1 MILNGNLAG
10 RDNSA
15 AHSHKSFTLS
25 MLLEL
30 KVENLALIDTLHLR
44 FDRTQ
49 GDMLAVMTGETGAG
63 KSIMMRAIGL
73 LSGGRGS
80 AQWIRSGAESCTVE
94 ALFEIG
100 EHYRQLRD
108 LLLASGFGEANEILF
123 KRVISQNG
131 RSRFYINGS
140 MATAKI
146 VQDVCFRLLSIGGQ
160 HEHQQLLQ
168 PAMHLEFLDILG
180 DHQDMRDEFRAG
192 YEAWRTARQKLQELV
207 ERERER
213 EQRRDFL
220 SFQIREI
227 DEIAPEIGEDERLG
241 IERNR
246 LKNGETLIRLSREC
260 YELLAGSVTDN
271 LAVIRKNLEQLTQ
284 LDPELEELAEQLGA
298 YSFLAEDYS
307 SQLRSYS
314 DALDN
319 DPARLE
325 TINGRLDK
333 LTGLKRKYGES
344 LAEVLS
350 YLKKARQELE
360 VLDNLDADIERQRE
374 KTGALE
380 LEALE
385 AAEKLSA
392 ARRRT
397 AAEMERAMTRELES
411 LAFEQS
417 GVEVRFQP
425 VEILS
430 DNLRPTGFDR
440 LEFFFAPNP
449 GEPPRPLAQVA
460 SGGELSRLM
469 LAFKCLLAR
478 KDMVETVIFDEVDA
492 GVGGEAAESV
502 ARKIKELANHHQVI
516 CITHLPQIAARG
528 SSHFRV
534 EKKLRDGRT
543 ITSVSRLKEGERVE
557 ELARMLAGESATNQT
572 EAWAREL
579 LDKGKIAA

>member
-1 MILNGNLAG
+1 
-10 RDNSA
+10 
-15 AHSHKSFTLS
+15 

-44 FDRTQ
+44 FDRAR
-49 GDMLAVMTGETGAG
+49 GDSLMVMTGETGAG
-63 KSIMMRAIGL
+63 KSIMMRAVGL

-80 AQWIRSGAESCTVE
+80 AQWIRSGAENCTVE

-100 EHYRQLRD
+100 DHYIQLRD
-108 LLLASGFGEANEILF
+108 LLIDSGFGDSNQVLF
-123 KRVISQNG
+123 KRVISCNG

-140 MATAKI
+140 MATARI
-146 VQDVCFRLLSIGGQ
+146 VQDICFRLLSIGGQ

-168 PAMHLEFLDILG
+168 PAMHLEFIDILG
-180 DHQDMRDEFRAG
+180 DHLEMRDQFRSR
-192 YEAWRTARQKLQELV
+192 YEAWRQARQQLQGLL

-227 DEIAPEIGEDERLG
+227 SEVAPEIGEDERLG
-241 IERNR
+241 VERNR
-246 LKNGETLIRLSREC
+246 LKNGETLIRLSRAS
-260 YELLAGSVTDN
+260 YELLAGEVTEN
-271 LAVIRKNLEQLTQ
+271 LAVIRKNLEQLAQ
-284 LDPELEELAEQLGA
+284 LDPEIEELAGEVES
-298 YSFLAEDYS
+298 YSFLTEDYS
-307 SQLRSYS
+307 ARLRSYS
-314 DALDN
+314 EALDN

-325 TINGRLDK
+325 MITARLDK

-344 LAEVLS
+344 LADVLS
-350 YLKKARQELE
+350 HLERAERELA
-360 VLDNLDADIERQRE
+360 VLDNLDAEIEQQQKE
-374 KTGALE
+374 TAALE
-380 LEALE
+380 EEILA
-385 AAEKLSA
+385 AAESLSV
-392 ARRRT
+392 ARRGT
-397 AAEMERAMTRELES
+397 ATEMEEAMSKELES

-417 GVEVRFQP
+417 GVEVRFQS
-425 VEILS
+425 VENS
-430 DNLRPTGFDR
+430 SEQLRATGFDR

-534 EKKLRDGRT
+534 EKKQKDGRT
-543 ITSVSRLKEGERVE
+543 ITSVSRLQEDERIE
-557 ELARMLAGESATNQT
+557 ELARMLAGESATHQT

-579 LDKGKIAA
+579 LNKGKVAA

>member
-1 MILNGNLAG
+1 
-10 RDNSA
+10 
-15 AHSHKSFTLS
+15 
-25 MLLEL
+25 MLVEL
-30 KVENLALIDTLHLR
+30 KVENLALIDSLHLR
-44 FDRTQ
+44 FDRAH
-49 GDMLAVMTGETGAG
+49 GDMLVVMTGETGAG

-100 EHYRQLRD
+100 DHYRQLRA
-108 LLLASGFGEANEILF
+108 LLLDSGFGDGNEILF
-123 KRVISQNG
+123 KRVISRNG

-146 VQDVCFRLLSIGGQ
+146 VQDICFRLLSIGGQ

-180 DHQDMRDEFRAG
+180 DHLVMRDQFRER
-192 YEAWRTARQKLQELV
+192 YDEWRSARQKLQELV

-227 DEIAPEIGEDERLG
+227 DEIAPEISEDEQLG

-246 LKNGETLIRLSREC
+246 LKNGESLIRLSREC
-260 YELLAGSVTDN
+260 YELLAGPITDN
-271 LAVIRKNLEQLTQ
+271 FAVIRKNLEQLTQ
-284 LDPELEELAEQLGA
+284 LDPELEKLAEQLGS

-314 DALDN
+314 EALDN

-325 TINGRLDK
+325 TINARLDK

-344 LAEVLS
+344 LAEVLR
-350 YLKKARQELE
+350 YVENARQELE
-360 VLDNLDADIERQRE
+360 VLENLDAEIERQRA
-374 KTGALE
+374 TTSALE
-380 LEALE
+380 TEVVE
-385 AAEKLSA
+385 AAEQLSA

-397 AAEMERAMTRELES
+397 ATDMERAMSQELDS

-425 VEILS
+425 VEKDS
-430 DNLRPTGFDR
+430 DNLRATGFDR

-528 SSHFRV
+528 TSHFRV
-534 EKKLRDGRT
+534 EKQSRDGRT
-543 ITSVSRLKEGERVE
+543 ITGVSRLKENERVE
-557 ELARMLAGESATNQT
+557 ELARMLAGESATDQA

-579 LDKGKIAA
+579 LDKGRVAA

>member
-1 MILNGNLAG
+1 
-10 RDNSA
+10 
-15 AHSHKSFTLS
+15 

-44 FDRTQ
+44 FDRSD
-49 GDMLAVMTGETGAG
+49 GDSLVVMTGETGAG
-63 KSIMMRAIGL
+63 KSIMMRAISL

-80 AQWIRSGAESCTVE
+80 AQWIRSGAENCTVE
-94 ALFEIG
+94 ALFETG
-100 EHYRQLRD
+100 DHYRQLRD
-108 LLLASGFGEANEILF
+108 LLVESGFGDANQILF

-146 VQDVCFRLLSIGGQ
+146 VSEICFRLLSIGGQ

-180 DHQDMRDEFRAG
+180 DHLEMRDQFRSL
-192 YEAWRTARQKLQELV
+192 YEAWRLAEKQLQNLL

-227 DEIAPEIGEDERLG
+227 SEIAPEIGEDERLG
-241 IERNR
+241 TERNR
-246 LKNGETLIRLSREC
+246 LKNGEALIRLSREC
-260 YELLAGSVTDN
+260 HDLLAGSVTEN
-271 LAVIRKNLEQLTQ
+271 LAIIRKNLEQLRQ
-284 LDPELEELAEQLGA
+284 LDPGLETLAEEVGS
-298 YSFLAEDYS
+298 YSFQVEDYS
-307 SQLRSYS
+307 AQLRSYS
-314 DALDN
+314 DGLDN
-319 DPARLE
+319 DPARLDA
-325 TINGRLDK
+325 INSRLDK
-333 LTGLKRKYGES
+333 LTSLKRKYGEN
-344 LAEVLS
+344 LEEVLAHLS
-350 YLKKARQELE
+350 RAEQELE
-360 VLDNLDADIERQRE
+360 ILENLDADIEQQRS
-374 KTGALE
+374 TVAALE
-380 LEALE
+380 GEIL
-385 AAEKLSA
+385 AAADTLSA
-392 ARRRT
+392 ARRKT
-397 AAEMERAMTRELES
+397 AAAMELAMSRELES
-411 LAFEQS
+411 LAFDQS
-417 GVEVRFQP
+417 GVEVRFQL
-425 VEILS
+425 VERNSELI
-430 DNLRPTGFDR
+430 RATGFDR

-534 EKKLRDGRT
+534 EKRLTGGRT
-543 ITSVSRLKEGERVE
+543 ITSVSRLSETERVE
-557 ELARMLAGESATNQT
+557 ELARMLAGESATTQT

-579 LDKGKIAA
+579 LDKGKVAA

>member
-1 MILNGNLAG
+1 
-10 RDNSA
+10 
-15 AHSHKSFTLS
+15 

-30 KVENLALIDTLHLR
+30 KVENLALIDSLHLK
-44 FDRTQ
+44 FDRAE
-49 GDMLAVMTGETGAG
+49 GDDLVVMTGETGAG

-73 LSGGRGS
+73 LGGGRGA

-94 ALFEIG
+94 ALFETG
-100 EHYRQLRD
+100 DRHQQLRE
-108 LLLASGFGEANEILF
+108 LVVESGFGEANQILF
-123 KRVISQNG
+123 KRIISQNG

-146 VQDVCFRLLSIGGQ
+146 VSEICFRLLSIGGQ

-168 PAMHLEFLDILG
+168 PTMHLEFLDILG
-180 DHQDMRDEFRAG
+180 DHLEMRDQFKSL
-192 YEAWRTARQKLQELV
+192 YETWRLAEKKLQDLL

-220 SFQIREI
+220 SFQIGEI
-227 DEIAPEIGEDERLG
+227 AEIAPEIGEDERLG
-241 IERNR
+241 AERNR

-260 YELLAGSVTDN
+260 HDLLAGPVTEN
-271 LAVIRKNLEQLTQ
+271 LAVIRKNLEQLRQ
-284 LDPELEELAEQLGA
+284 LDPELEKLAEELGS

-307 SQLRSYS
+307 AQFRSYT
-314 DALDN
+314 DTLDN
-319 DPARLE
+319 DPARLDK
-325 TINGRLDK
+325 INGRLDK
-333 LTGLKRKYGES
+333 LTGLKRKYGET
-344 LAEVLS
+344 LDRVLDHLS
-350 YLKKARQELE
+350 SAGQELE
-360 VLDNLDADIERQRE
+360 VLENLDVQIEQQRV
-374 KTGALE
+374 KTAE
-380 LEALE
+380 LEEEVLAL
-385 AAEKLSA
+385 AESLSA

-397 AAEMERAMTRELES
+397 GLDMEQAMSRELES
-411 LAFEQS
+411 LAFDQS

-425 VEILS
+425 VETNS
-430 DNLRPTGFDR
+430 EQLRATGLDR

-469 LAFKCLLAR
+469 LAFKCVLAR

-534 EKKLRDGRT
+534 EKGLTRGRT
-543 ITSVSRLKEGERVE
+543 ITSVSRLSEGQRVE
-557 ELARMLAGESATNQT
+557 ELARMLAGESATTQT

-579 LDKGKIAA
+579 LTKGKVAA